1 MLPQYEKY
9 LLEAEKNKS
18 SIRQFV
24 TRQRKKKP
32 NGFDA
37 QIHAANDEAFS
48 QIDCLHC
55 ANCCKTTSPLL
66 TNVDIDRLAKGL
78 RLKPSQVVQQFT
90 KIDEDG
96 DTVMNATPCPFLLS
110 DNACSVYE
118 FRPIACRDYPHLR
131 RKNMISYLPLA
142 EKNAAIC
149 PAVAVVF
156 SHLIQRNQ

>member
-1 MLPQYEKY
+1 
-9 LLEAEKNKS
+9 
-18 SIRQFV
+18 
-24 TRQRKKKP
+24 
-32 NGFDA
+32 
-37 QIHAANDEAFS
+37 
-48 QIDCLHC
+48 
-55 ANCCKTTSPLL
+55 
-66 TNVDIDRLAKGL
+66 
-78 RLKPSQVVQQFT
+78 VVQQFT